1 MIYIWGSLPPN
12 SASIDEQL
20 DFYKSK
26 YLELHEKLQQTKLA
40 FDEFQ
45 QGSKELEEEQDNE
58 IDRLEKINS
67 DLKSKLELKDVEIE
81 DWRSKYLSLKWESD
95 DSIATLQKSL
105 QSANDE
111 LGTLKVQVREL
122 EQENDAM
129 EQDLRVALSRVND
142 YDTQFNQVLEKSA
155 MLESELEQKARIEE
169 ETQRLRDELRDL
181 TDDLAI
187 QVQKQQVAKDN
198 KDSKIIPASSI
209 DNIHVSEKPEPPTN
223 FSYEKGSQLRLSDD
237 KSNITNQLSA
247 VEDQMAID
255 PSDQA
260 STSDSPNNTKFYNLS
275 NTLNRSR
282 RRISRISEKYRPNNG
297 SSENIANSNKN
308 RKKTDQV
315 VDEIL
320 NRVKVDFFLSL
331 ILNVPIK

>member
-1 MIYIWGSLPPN
+1 
-12 SASIDEQL
+12 
-20 DFYKSK
+20 
-26 YLELHEKLQQTKLA
+26 
-40 FDEFQ
+40 
-45 QGSKELEEEQDNE
+45 
-58 IDRLEKINS
+58 
-67 DLKSKLELKDVEIE
+67 
-81 DWRSKYLSLKWESD
+81 
-95 DSIATLQKSL
+95 
-105 QSANDE
+105 
-111 LGTLKVQVREL
+111 
-122 EQENDAM
+122 
-129 EQDLRVALSRVND
+129 
-142 YDTQFNQVLEKSA
+142 

-320 NRVKVDFFLSL
+320 NRVKSSIQRILTERRKPSRSSKNDFKPAENSSP
-331 ILNVPIK
+331 PI